1 MSHIIG
7 LVGYSNSG
15 KGTYCYFVRRVFGI
29 PSLTTGDIVRAEVK
43 RRGFEVTAHSMA
55 NVSDEIRKETNNRF
69 MEVAKLQL
77 EKLTSTYN
85 IFVVDSLRELVDKE
99 VLIEYTPTLKTVE
112 IYADLEVRYNRALL
126 RKREGDPLTLE
137 RFLNL
142 EDRERHLGTN
152 ELLKVV
158 DATIINNGKL
168 SYFYKKAIKTT
179 KKLIGELESNV

>member
-1 MSHIIG
+1 MSCIIG

-99 VLIEYTPTLKTVE
+99 VLIEYTPTLKTV
-112 IYADLEVRYNRALL
+112 
-126 RKREGDPLTLE
+126 G
-137 RFLNL
+137 
-142 EDRERHLGTN
+142 
-152 ELLKVV
+152 
-158 DATIINNGKL
+158 
-168 SYFYKKAIKTT
+168 
-179 KKLIGELESNV
+179 

>member
-43 RRGFEVTAHSMA
+43 RRGLEVTAHNISK
-55 NVSDEIRKETNNRF
+55 VSDEIRKEVNHCF
-69 MEVAKLQL
+69 MEVAKPYL
-77 EKLTSTYN
+77 KDLTSTHK
-85 IFVVDSLRELVDKE
+85 IIVVDSLRELVDKE
-99 VLIEYTPTLKTVE
+99 VLREYTPTLKTVG

-126 RKREGDPLTLE
+126 RRREGDSLTLE
-137 RFLNL
+137 GFLNL
-142 EDRERHLGTN
+142 EDKERYLGTD

-158 DATIINNGKL
+158 DANIINNGDL
-168 SYFYKKAIKTT
+168 SYFYKKSIKTT
-179 KKLIGELESNV
+179 KKLMGEFESNV